1 MTVSGQTI
9 FITGAARGIGEHV
22 ARVAAARG
30 AHVFLAGLEADRLA
44 ALAAELDA
52 GWHECDVTNQAAL
65 DAAVDAA
72 LTQYGRLDAVVAN
85 AGVANLGTVSV
96 ADVEALTRTVDV
108 NLNGVIRTVS
118 ATVPHLRASRGYYLL
133 VSSAAAFTA
142 LPGMAAYC
150 AAKAGVEHFGTAL
163 RLELAPAGV
172 AVGTAHPGWIDTDL
186 VRDVKQ
192 DLPSFRTALA
202 RLPWPMN
209 VTVPVHRCAEVL
221 VRAIERRTRRV
232 YVPRPVAAVQAIRT
246 LVNSRLYDAA
256 VRRAGADQ
264 VRRMEDEV
272 RASGR
277 AFGGHSMGM
286 GASADTTVD

>member
-30 AHVFLAGLEADRLA
+30 AHVFLAGLEADRLT

-52 GWHECDVTNQAAL
+52 GWHECDVTNQPAL
-65 DAAVDAA
+65 VAAVDAA
-72 LTQYGRLDAVVAN
+72 LTRYGRLDAVVAN

-96 ADVEALTRTVDV
+96 ADVEALSRTVDV

-118 ATVPHLRASRGYYLL
+118 ATVAHLRASRGYYLL

-172 AVGTAHPGWIDTDL
+172 AV
-186 VRDVKQ
+186 
-192 DLPSFRTALA
+192 
-202 RLPWPMN
+202 
-209 VTVPVHRCAEVL
+209 
-221 VRAIERRTRRV
+221 
-232 YVPRPVAAVQAIRT
+232 
-246 LVNSRLYDAA
+246 
-256 VRRAGADQ
+256 RRAGADQ
-264 VRRMEDEV
+264 VSRMEDEV

-277 AFGGHSMGM
+277 AFGNHSMGM

>member
-1 MTVSGQTI
+1 MSLSGQTI

-22 ARVAAARG
+22 ARVAASRG

-44 ALAAELDA
+44 ALAEELDA
-52 GWHECDVTNQAAL
+52 GWYECDVTDQNAL
-65 DAAVDAA
+65 AAAVEAS
-72 LTQYGRLDAVVAN
+72 TQRTGRMDAVVAN

-118 ATVPHLRASRGYYLL
+118 ATLPPMRATRGYYLL

-163 RLELAPAGV
+163 RLELAPLGMG
-172 AVGTAHPGWIDTDL
+172 VGTAHPGWIDTDL

-192 DLPSFRTALA
+192 DLPSFRAALA
-202 RLPWPMN
+202 GLPWPMN
-209 VTVPVHRCAEVL
+209 VIVPVQRCAEVL
-221 VRAIERRTRRV
+221 VRAIERRSRRV
-232 YVPRPVAAVQAIRT
+232 YVPRPVAAVQTIRT
-246 LVNSRLYDAA
+246 LTNSRLYDAA
-256 VRRAGADQ
+256 LRRAGRDQ
-264 VRRMEDEV
+264 VTRMEDEV

-277 AFGGHSMGM
+277 TFGEHSMGM
-286 GASADTTVD
+286 GTTTVD